1 MKNLKRSNSAHNRLS
16 DFNNDKANNSSCNS
30 KTEFVAIVK
39 RDYHSLCKK
48 EQSRLGRVLTR
59 KEKANLYNKS
69 LNSLR
74 AYRRKIGRV
83 YW

>member
-1 MKNLKRSNSAHNRLS
+1 MKNLKRSNSAHNRLC
-16 DFNNDKANNSSCNS
+16 DLNNDKANNSFCDS

-48 EQSRLGRVLTR
+48 EQSRLGRVLTS
-59 KEKANLYNKS
+59 KEKTKLYDKS

-74 AYRRKIGRV
+74 EYRRKIGRI